1 MGRKY
6 ASIFVRA
13 DAMNGEA
20 LRSAWESATPM
31 KPLAMPDPVSIMEKL
46 GLGSDVDE
54 KQAGVLRAIVSKF
67 QEVAARGASVAERGK
82 AFVLDDT
89 RLGFETVENAAL
101 ALSAQI
107 APPVLFVA
115 VYDDDVYIF
124 GVCKAG
130 ALLGK
135 QVDGDSLS
143 AYDLQ
148 RQSISGEALAAFL
161 ADEAA
166 AACVGKHGQAMEAAL
181 NAALGHALAK
191 P

>member
-13 DAMNGEA
+13 DAMSEEA
-20 LRSAWESATPM
+20 LRSAWQKAMPL
-31 KPLAMPDPVSIMEKL
+31 KPLAMPDPVSFMEKL
-46 GLGSDVDE
+46 GLGADVDE
-54 KQAGVLRAIVSKF
+54 KQAGVLRAMVSKF
-67 QEVAARGASVAERGK
+67 QEVAARGASIAERGK
-82 AFVLDDT
+82 AFVLNDM

-107 APPVLFVA
+107 EPPVLFTA
-115 VYDDDVYIF
+115 VYDEDVYLF

-135 QVDGDSLS
+135 QADGDGLRT
-143 AYDLQ
+143 YDLQ
-148 RQSISGEALAAFL
+148 RQSISGEALAGFL
-161 ADEAA
+161 GDEAA
-166 AACVGKHGQAMEAAL
+166 AECVGKHGLAMEAAL
-181 NAALGHALAK
+181 DAALGHALAK

>member
-1 MGRKY
+1 M
-6 ASIFVRA
+6 
-13 DAMNGEA
+13 
-20 LRSAWESATPM
+20 
-31 KPLAMPDPVSIMEKL
+31 
-46 GLGSDVDE
+46 
-54 KQAGVLRAIVSKF
+54 
-67 QEVAARGASVAERGK
+67 
-82 AFVLDDT
+82 
-89 RLGFETVENAAL
+89 

-161 ADEAA
+161 GDEAA